1 MNDALLRENYVYVV
15 FEADT
20 LFHSLKKYFI
30 YNNSSDSVAIW
41 HKPLHL
47 QLHALKMV
55 VRRLNLK
62 IWHKVALLTWHSLNL

>member
-1 MNDALLRENYVYVV
+1 MNDALLREKSTIYIV
-15 FEADT
+15 FEPDS
-20 LFHSLKKYFI
+20 LFHRVKKYFI
-30 YNNSSDSVAIW
+30 YNNSSDGVAIW

-62 IWHKVALLTWHSLNL
+62 I

>member
-15 FEADT
+15 FEADS

-30 YNNSSDSVAIW
+30 YNNSSDGVAIL

-55 VRRLNLK
+55 VRR
-62 IWHKVALLTWHSLNL
+62 